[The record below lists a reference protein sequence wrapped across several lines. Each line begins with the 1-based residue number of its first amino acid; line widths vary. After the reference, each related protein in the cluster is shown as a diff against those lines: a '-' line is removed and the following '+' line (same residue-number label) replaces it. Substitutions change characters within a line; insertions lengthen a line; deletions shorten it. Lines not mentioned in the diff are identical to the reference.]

1 MNKKYIFSVLVLGLC
16 IALHGS
22 WGSVP
27 GLEKDLIEK
36 TGKWSKK
43 GFKYLL
49 DKTLIDAA
57 SNGYLGVV
65 KALIVAGADVNCQDI
80 YRLSA
85 LMFAAVYG
93 HLDVVKV
100 LIAAGADVNCQDKNG
115 ETVLMWAVVGGHLDV
130 VKALIAAGANVNLRM
145 SGGVTALMMAASRG
159 YLEIVKILIA
169 AGADVMLQDKYGKT
183 ALDRAKPDEII
194 VLTDFERESVDQ
206 VRLFLEKEMNR
217 IHQEELA
224 LFSDLTQQRLAR
236 QEAKGKRRGNLD
248 TKPQGFFTKEV
259 GSFLTFPEQPTT
271 PAAV

>member
-36 TGKWSKK
+36 TAQWSKK

-85 LMFAAVYG
+85 LMWAAVY
-93 HLDVVKV
+93 
-100 LIAAGADVNCQDKNG
+100 
-115 ETVLMWAVVGGHLDV
+115 GHLDV

>member
-36 TGKWSKK
+36 TAQWSKK

-115 ETVLMWAVVGGHLDV
+115 ETVLMWAV
-130 VKALIAAGANVNLRM
+130 
-145 SGGVTALMMAASRG
+145 
-159 YLEIVKILIA
+159 
-169 AGADVMLQDKYGKT
+169 
-183 ALDRAKPDEII
+183 PDEII